1 MANATRATLFFLLA
15 LALTACNKPT
25 DTPQPGTTGAKA
37 GAAKTGETGK
47 AEAAQKKGDAP
58 AEAPAATG
66 PIANV
71 NGVAIDR
78 EEFDAKYAKMTKA
91 FTTRKKDI
99 PAGLAKRYRE
109 SILKQLIDK
118 ELLRQK
124 IAEAGVT
131 VGDEALAKELEDY
144 KKMFRTEENFQ
155 RYLKSSSIT
164 LEQIQANISHNLAVQ
179 ELLAKQGDLAVTD
192 AEVTEYY
199 EKNQSRY
206 EIKEQ
211 IRASHILFKVAK
223 KDDKDEDA
231 AAKKKADGVYKDAAK
246 KGADFAALAKKHSE
260 GPTASRGGDLSYFNR
275 GRMVP
280 EFEKVAFTMKV
291 GDVSKPVK
299 TQFGWHVIKVT
310 DRKEGRKRPFD
321 EVKESISKLLVNKK
335 SRKAKAALLKELKD
349 TAKVESFLPK
359 EPEPDPSEEAEKA
372 KADKKGPAVKLAPAS
387 EPGSSPGAVAA
398 PAPGTDEKKAP

>member
-1 MANATRATLFFLLA
+1 MSIAMRAAVILSAALA
-15 LALTACNKPT
+15 LAACNKPG
-25 DTPQPGTTGAKA
+25 DAPNAGKAGTSSTGAETA
-37 GAAKTGETGK
+37 ETGK
-47 AEAAQKKGDAP
+47 AAKPADAP
-58 AEAPAATG
+58 KAGTTAAPSATG

-78 EEFDAKYAKMTKA
+78 GEFDSKYAKMTKA

-109 SILKQLIDK
+109 SILKQLVDK

-124 IAEAGVT
+124 ISEAGVK
-131 VGDEALAKELEDY
+131 VDDAALATELADY

-164 LEQIQANISHNLAVQ
+164 LDQIQANISHNLAVQ
-179 ELLAKQGDLAVTD
+179 QLLEKQGDLAVTD
-192 AEVTEYY
+192 AEVKEYY

-211 IRASHILFKVAK
+211 IRASHILFKVSK
-223 KDDKDEDA
+223 KDDKGADA
-231 AAKKKADGVYKDAAK
+231 KAKKKADAAYKDAAK
-246 KGADFAALAKKHSE
+246 AGADFAALAKKHSE

-310 DRKEGRKRPFD
+310 DKKEGRKRPFD
-321 EVKESISKLLVNKK
+321 EVKESISKLLKNKR
-335 SRKAKAALLKELKD
+335 SRKAKAALLKDLKGK
-349 TAKVESFLPK
+349 AKVESFLPETPDVP
-359 EPEPDPSEEAEKA
+359 EPEATEKKAEPAGKA
-372 KADKKGPAVKLAPAS
+372 P
-387 EPGSSPGAVAA
+387 AA
-398 PAPGTDEKKAP
+398 PAPTAETTKAP